1 MDAVTLKVE
10 TRTALG
16 KKNRALRRQGITPVH
31 MYGLKEESL
40 ALQADE
46 LELRN
51 ALKVAGRTTPIT
63 LSLNGKDTV
72 TIVRDI
78 ARHAVSGDIQH
89 VDFLRVDV
97 QQEVESPVP
106 VVLINQDDA
115 PGTAGGAGVVTQG
128 AFEITVRALPFD
140 MPNEIEVDC
149 SVLDSLE
156 AAILSGDLKLPSG
169 VTLASSE
176 EDRIAWIQPP
186 RVSQE
191 PISGPTEGEEG
202 EEGVSDDADG
212 ETDGDGETG
221 EEE

>member
-106 VVLINQDDA
+106 VVLINQNDA

-186 RVSQE
+186 RVSEE
-191 PISGPTEGEEG
+191 PAPGATEGEEG

-212 ETDGDGETG
+212 EADGDGETG

>member
-31 MYGLKEESL
+31 MYGMEEESL

-186 RVSQE
+186 RVSEE
-191 PISGPTEGEEG
+191 PTPGPTEGEEG